1 MKRAHSIPSH
11 LINMDVVFFSSFL
24 SLSILLFFSSPGLSL
39 FFFVYFIFV
48 GSRVCTCTNKLRGK
62 QNDKGSRKRIRRTLK
77 SYCINKNK
85 GGQYSLV

>member
-1 MKRAHSIPSH
+1 MRRAQSIPSH
-11 LINMDVVFFSSFL
+11 LINIDVVFFSSFL

-48 GSRVCTCTNKLRGK
+48 GSRVCTNKLRGK
-62 QNDKGSRKRIRRTLK
+62 QNDKGSRKRIKRTLK

-85 GGQYSLV
+85 RGQ